1 MGESY
6 FIFTTMLQI
15 DKNKLSELLKNFN
28 KLTGIKICVFDDE
41 RKEIACAPQNYCD
54 FCAYIRSSKT
64 GAAKCEE
71 CDKNGFEQCKKN
83 KEPYRYT
90 CHMGLTECVAPL
102 LHRGECVGYMMI
114 GQTSGNRPIDS
125 LLAQKAD
132 EYSLSFEKLKSL
144 CSLIEFSED
153 EKISA
158 AISIMEACAG
168 YLYLNNFVHGTQSIG
183 TKIDKYII
191 ANLQS
196 NLSVDALCE
205 EFKLSRAALYS
216 SVNNAFGTTPAE
228 YVKKRR
234 LEEACRLLRETDI
247 KITEIAD
254 LVGISDYNYFSKLF
268 KKSYCISPREYRKE
282 S

>member
-1 MGESY
+1 
-6 FIFTTMLQI
+6 MLQI

-28 KLTGIKICVFDDE
+28 KLTGIKICVFDE
-41 RKEIACAPQNYCD
+41 SGKEIACEPKNYCD
-54 FCAYIRSSKT
+54 FCQYVRSSAA

-71 CDKNGFEQCKKN
+71 CDKNGFDICKRT

-102 LHRGECVGYMMI
+102 LHRGECVGYLMI
-114 GQTSGNRPIDS
+114 GQTSGSRPRDG
-125 LLAQKAD
+125 LLLQKAD
-132 EYSLSFEKLKSL
+132 EYSLSYDKLKNY

-168 YLYLNNFVHGTQSIG
+168 YLYLNNYVHGVDSIG
-183 TKIDKYII
+183 TKIDNYIV
-191 ANLQS
+191 S
-196 NLSVDALCE
+196 NLRSDLSVNSLCSAL
-205 EFKLSRAALYS
+205 KLSRVNLYS
-216 SVNNAFGTTPAE
+216 SVSNAFGTTPAE
-228 YVKKRR
+228 YIKRCR
-234 LEEACRLLRETDI
+234 LDEACRLLRVTDM

-254 LVGISDYNYFSKLF
+254 RVGISDYNYFSKLF
-268 KKSYCISPREYRKE
+268 KKTYNVSPREYRKD